1 MFQGFTASAQDED
14 ESDGKFFKAENCFTG
29 GSVTLSFG
37 DNITLLGTNP
47 HFGYTFFNFLEA
59 AASLNFNY
67 ISQRDYAGNFGAKL
81 RQTVTAPGAFVRIFP
96 LKFLFGQV
104 LYEHS
109 FMRSKYLWGSQTEV
123 YHEEANSILVG
134 GGYAGG
140 RQPGQGYYYLCILWD
155 VGNDKRSPYLD
166 YYGRSIPIL
175 RAGMN
180 IPLFQKRASRTD

>member
-37 DNITLLGTNP
+37 NNVTLLGVNP

-59 AASLNFNY
+59 AVSLNFNY
-67 ISQRDYAGNFGAKL
+67 ISQRYPDVGLKI

-96 LKFLFGQV
+96 VKFLFAQA

-109 FMRSKYLWGSQTEV
+109 FMRSKSLSGSLIDT
-123 YHEEANSILVG
+123 YHEEANSLLVG

-140 RQPGQGYYYLCILWD
+140 REAGQAYYYLCLLWD
-155 VGNDKRSPYLD
+155 VGKANNSPYLD
-166 YYGRSIPIL
+166 NTHSPIPIL

-180 IPLFQKRASRTD
+180 IPLFKKRASRTD

>member
-1 MFQGFTASAQDED
+1 MFQAFTASAQDED

-37 DNITLLGTNP
+37 NNVTLLGVNP
-47 HFGYTFFNFLEA
+47 HFGYTFFNFIEA
-59 AASLNFNY
+59 AVSVNFNY
-67 ISQRDYAGNFGAKL
+67 ITQRDYQYVGDKL
-81 RQTVTAPGAFVRIFP
+81 RQTVTAPGAFIRIFP
-96 LKFLFGQV
+96 LKFLFAQA

-109 FMRSKYLWGSQTEV
+109 FMRSKYIYATQEIDRV
-123 YHEEANSILVG
+123 EANSVLVG

-155 VGNDKRSPYLD
+155 VGKDKHSPYLD
-166 YYGRSIPIL
+166 FYGRSIPIL